1 MRHFSS
7 LPRVLRRSAAP
18 KPPHRRTAAPKPPP
32 SSSSATPVPDAQA
45 PDTPPPMPTRPW
57 EEALDAAQRAFCLPL
72 AGRVLAS
79 AGTGNAAVSPVG
91 VHAVLALAASG
102 AQGATRRQM
111 LGTLGCGGG
120 GKGAAADAANVA
132 SRLVKR
138 VLKDRAKSGGPRLAF
153 ASGVWAD
160 ASRTLSPEFVEGVG
174 GLYGS
179 AAKTADFKN
188 MPEDAVE
195 QINSWVNKSTKQTIT
210 SLLPDGI
217 IDRNTGLVLGSAVYF
232 RGRWLD
238 KTDIGKT
245 AEQKFYCLDGT
256 PVLVP
261 FVEYDRTRLFAVH
274 DGFKVI
280 KLPYKQG
287 KNERKF
293 SMYIFLPDAHDGLF
307 ELTKKIFSEPTF
319 LEQHLPTEKRHVGI
333 GVPKFTIS
341 FQIDMKDFLKD
352 MALELPFRRDADFKD
367 MVKEDDSREPLFL
380 SDVIHKVILE
390 VNDDEIEEN
399 SLKKSIDKPLPR
411 EHFTADHPFF
421 FVIREEVSSTVIF
434 MGHVLDPSSQ
444 S

>member
-18 KPPHRRTAAPKPPP
+18 KPHP
-32 SSSSATPVPDAQA
+32 SSSSPAPVPDAKA
-45 PDTPPPMPTRPW
+45 PDAPAPMPTRPW

-72 AGRVLAS
+72 AGRVLSA

-91 VHAVLALAASG
+91 VHAALALAASG

-111 LGTLGCGGG
+111 LGALGCGGG

-132 SRLVKR
+132 SRVVKR
-138 VLKDRAKSGGPRLAF
+138 VLKDRAKSGGPRLTF

-160 ASRTLSPEFVEGVG
+160 ASRTLSPEFVDGAG

-179 AAKTADFKN
+179 AAKTADFKGT
-188 MPEDAVE
+188 PEDAAE
-195 QINSWVNKSTKQTIT
+195 QINSWVYKSTKQTIT

-217 IDRNTGLVLGSAVYF
+217 IDHNTGLVLGSAVYF

-238 KTDIGKT
+238 KTDTGKT

-261 FVEYDRTRLFAVH
+261 FVEYDRTRLFAAH

-280 KLPYKQG
+280 KLPYRQG

-293 SMYIFLPDAHDGLF
+293 SMYIFRPDSHDGLF
-307 ELTKKIFSEPTF
+307 ELSKKIFSEPTF

-352 MALELPFRRDADFKD
+352 MGLELPFHRDADFKD
-367 MVKEDDSREPLFL
+367 MVKEDDSKEPLFL
-380 SDVIHKVILE
+380 SDVLHKVILE
-390 VNDDEIEEN
+390 VNDDEIEET
-399 SLKKSIDKPLPR
+399 SVKKSIDKPLPR

-421 FVIREEVSSTVIF
+421 FVIREEVSATVIF

>member
-1 MRHFSS
+1 MRQFSS

-18 KPPHRRTAAPKPPP
+18 KPHRRSTAPKPNP
-32 SSSSATPVPDAQA
+32 SSSSPAPVPDAQA
-45 PDTPPPMPTRPW
+45 PDAPASMPTRPW

-72 AGRVLAS
+72 AGRVLAA

-91 VHAVLALAASG
+91 VHAALALAASG
-102 AQGATRRQM
+102 ARGATRRQM

-132 SRLVKR
+132 SRVVKR
-138 VLKDRAKSGGPRLAF
+138 VLKDRAKSGGPQLGF
-153 ASGVWAD
+153 ACGVWAD
-160 ASRTLSPEFVEGVG
+160 ASRTLSPEFVEGAS

-179 AAKTADFKN
+179 AAKTADF
-188 MPEDAVE
+188 MSTPEDAAE

-217 IDRNTGLVLGSAVYF
+217 IDHNTGLVLGSALYF

-238 KTDIGKT
+238 KTDVGKT
-245 AEQKFYCLDGT
+245 AELKFHCLDGT

-319 LEQHLPTEKRHVGI
+319 LERHLPTEKCHVGI

-352 MALELPFRRDADFKD
+352 MALESPFRRDADFKD
-367 MVKEDDSREPLFL
+367 MVKEDDSKEPLFL
-380 SDVIHKVILE
+380 SDVLHKVILE
-390 VNDDEIEEN
+390 VNDDEIEET
-399 SLKKSIDKPLPR
+399 SVKKIIGKPLPR

-421 FVIREEVSSTVIF
+421 FVIREEVSATVIF

>member
-18 KPPHRRTAAPKPPP
+18 KPNRRSPAPKPHPP
-32 SSSSATPVPDAQA
+32 SPSPGPVPDAQA
-45 PDTPPPMPTRPW
+45 PVAPAPMPTRPW
-57 EEALDAAQRAFCLPL
+57 EEALDVAQRAFCLPL
-72 AGRVLAS
+72 AGRVLAA

-91 VHAVLALAASG
+91 VHAALSLAASG
-102 AQGATRRQM
+102 ARGATRRQL

-132 SRLVKR
+132 SRVVKR

-160 ASRTLSPEFVEGVG
+160 ASTTLSPEFVETAG
-174 GLYGS
+174 GLYCS
-179 AAKTADFKN
+179 AAKTVDFKST
-188 MPEDAVE
+188 PEDAAE
-195 QINSWVNKSTKQTIT
+195 QINSWVNKSTRQTIT
-210 SLLPDGI
+210 SLVPDGLV
-217 IDRNTGLVLGSAVYF
+217 DQNTGLVLGSALYF
-232 RGRWLD
+232 KGRWLD

-256 PVLVP
+256 HVLVP
-261 FVEYDRTRLFAVH
+261 FVEYDRTRLFAAH

-287 KNERKF
+287 NNERKF

-307 ELTKKIFSEPTF
+307 ELTKKIFSEPAF

-352 MALELPFRRDADFKD
+352 MTLELPFRRDADFKD
-367 MVKEDDSREPLFL
+367 MVKEGDSKEPLFL
-380 SDVIHKVILE
+380 SDVLHKVILE
-390 VNDDEIEEN
+390 VNDDEIEET
-399 SLKKSIDKPLPR
+399 SVEKSIGKPLPT

-421 FVIREEVSSTVIF
+421 FLIREEVSATVIF

-444 S
+444 Y